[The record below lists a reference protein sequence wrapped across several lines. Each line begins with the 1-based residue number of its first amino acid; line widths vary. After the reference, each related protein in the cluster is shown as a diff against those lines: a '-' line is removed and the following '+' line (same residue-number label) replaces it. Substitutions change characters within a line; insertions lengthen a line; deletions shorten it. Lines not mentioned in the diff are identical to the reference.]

1 MSANDVLSQEEIDAL
16 LHGVDSGAVKTE
28 APPAPG
34 EVRSYDF
41 ANQVRIVRGR
51 MPTLEMINERFARL
65 FRTSLFNML
74 RRGPEVAVAPIKMQK
89 FSEYVHSL
97 HVPTNLN
104 LVKILPLRGTAL
116 IVLDPKFVF
125 AAVDNFFG
133 GNGRFTKIEG
143 REFTATEYRII
154 HMILK
159 HVFADIKEAWA
170 NVARLDIEYLSS
182 EINPH
187 FANIVSPTE
196 IVVVTSFHV
205 ELDGGGGDVHITMP
219 YSMIEPLRELLDAGV
234 ASDRV
239 EHDERWVQAL
249 KEEIE
254 DAEVELTT
262 VLGRSRITMQQL
274 LEMKPG
280 DILPCD
286 FNGRATILAEDVP
299 IFRGTFGVSHGQ
311 QAVQIEERV
320 SRAKPKLLD
329 NLLAY
334 NLKRDPL

>member
-1 MSANDVLSQEEIDAL
+1 
-16 LHGVDSGAVKTE
+16 
-28 APPAPG
+28 
-34 EVRSYDF
+34 
-41 ANQVRIVRGR
+41 
-51 MPTLEMINERFARL
+51 
-65 FRTSLFNML
+65 
-74 RRGPEVAVAPIKMQK
+74 
-89 FSEYVHSL
+89 
-97 HVPTNLN
+97 
-104 LVKILPLRGTAL
+104 
-116 IVLDPKFVF
+116 
-125 AAVDNFFG
+125 
-133 GNGRFTKIEG
+133 
-143 REFTATEYRII
+143 ATESRVI
-154 HMILK
+154 HMLLK
-159 HVFADIKEAWA
+159 HVFADVQEAWQH
-170 NVARLDIEYLSS
+170 VARLEIEYLNS

-262 VLGRSRITMQQL
+262 ILGRSRITMQQL
-274 LEMKPG
+274 LKMKPG

-286 FNGRATILAEDVP
+286 FNGRATIMAEDVP
-299 IFRGTFGVSHGQ
+299 IFRGTCGVSHGQ

-320 SRAKPKLLD
+320 SRSKPKLLD
-329 NLLAY
+329 NLLAH
-334 NLKRDPL
+334 NLQRDPL

>member
-1 MSANDVLSQEEIDAL
+1 MSANDVLSQDEIDAL
-16 LHGVDSGAVKTE
+16 LHGVDSGAVNTE
-28 APPAPG
+28 PEVIPG
-34 EVRSYDF
+34 EARQYDF

-74 RRGPEVAVAPIKMQK
+74 RRGPEVSVAPVKMLK
-89 FSEYVHSL
+89 FSEYVHTL
-97 HVPTNLN
+97 HVPTSLN
-104 LVKILPLRGTAL
+104 LVKILPLRGTGL
-116 IVLDPKFVF
+116 VVLDPKLVF
-125 AAVDNFFG
+125 AVVDNFFG
-133 GNGRFTKIEG
+133 GNGRFAKIEG
-143 REFTATEYRII
+143 REFTATETRVI

-159 HVFADIKEAWA
+159 HVFNDVKEAWSH
-170 NVARLDIEYLSS
+170 VARLDIEYLNS

-205 ELDGGGGDVHITMP
+205 ELDGGGGDLHVTMP
-219 YSMIEPLRELLDAGV
+219 YSMLEPMRELLDAGV

-239 EHDERWVQAL
+239 EHDERWMQAL

-254 DAEVELTT
+254 DAEVELST
-262 VLGRSRITMQQL
+262 VLGRGRITMQQL
-274 LEMKPG
+274 IDLRAG

-286 FNGRATILAEDVP
+286 FTGRATVLAEDVP

-320 SRAKPKLLD
+320 SRHKPKILD
-329 NLLAY
+329 KLLATK
-334 NLKRDPL
+334 L

>member
-1 MSANDVLSQEEIDAL
+1 MSGQDVLSQDEIDAL
-16 LHGVDSGAVKTE
+16 LHGVDSGSVKTE
-28 APPAPG
+28 DTLRPG
-34 EVRSYDF
+34 EARQYDF
-41 ANQVRIVRGR
+41 TNQVRIVRGR

-74 RRGPEVAVAPIKMQK
+74 RRAPEVAVAPIKMQK

-104 LVKILPLRGTAL
+104 LVRVLPLRGTGL
-116 IVLDPKFVF
+116 VVLDPKFVF
-125 AAVDNFFG
+125 TVVDNFFG
-133 GNGRFTKIEG
+133 GSGRFAKIEG
-143 REFTATEYRII
+143 REFTATETRVI
-154 HMILK
+154 HMLLK
-159 HVFADIKEAWA
+159 HVFGCIKEAWSH
-170 NVARLDIEYLSS
+170 VARLDIEYLNS

-219 YSMIEPLRELLDAGV
+219 YSMIEPMRELLDAGV

-239 EHDERWVQAL
+239 EHDERWAVAL

-254 DAEVELTT
+254 DAEVELSTMI
-262 VLGRSRITMQQL
+262 GRGRITMQQL
-274 LEMKPG
+274 LELEPG
-280 DILPCD
+280 DIIPCD
-286 FNGRATILAEDVP
+286 FTGRATLMAEDVP

-311 QAVQIEERV
+311 QAIQIEERV
-320 SRAKPKLLD
+320 SRYKPKILD
-329 NLLAY
+329 SLLAQ
-334 NLKRDPL
+334 KI

>member
-1 MSANDVLSQEEIDAL
+1 MNNDILSQEEIDAL
-16 LHGVDSGAVKTE
+16 LHGVDSGAVSTE
-28 APPAPG
+28 DTAAPG
-34 EVRSYDF
+34 EVRQYDF

-74 RRGPEVAVAPIKMQK
+74 RRTPEVAVAPIKMQK
-89 FSEYVHSL
+89 FSEYVHTL
-97 HVPTNLN
+97 HVPTSLN
-104 LVKILPLRGTAL
+104 LVKVLPLRGTAL
-116 IVLDPKFVF
+116 VVLDPKFVF
-125 AAVDNFFG
+125 TVVDNFFG
-133 GNGRFTKIEG
+133 GTGRFTKIEG
-143 REFTATEYRII
+143 REFTATETRVI
-154 HMILK
+154 HMLLK
-159 HVFADIKEAWA
+159 HIFADAKEAWS
-170 NVARLDIEYLSS
+170 NVARIDIEYMNS

-219 YSMIEPLRELLDAGV
+219 YAMIEPLRELLDAGV

-239 EHDERWVQAL
+239 EHDERWMQAL

-262 VLGRSRITMQQL
+262 VLCRSRITMQQL
-274 LEMKPG
+274 MELKPG
-280 DILPCD
+280 DVLPCD
-286 FNGRATILAEDVP
+286 FNGRATIMAEDVP

-320 SRAKPKLLD
+320 SRHKPRLLD
-329 NLLAY
+329 SLLAV
-334 NLKRDPL
+334 KP

>member
-1 MSANDVLSQEEIDAL
+1 MSGQDVLSQDEIDAL

-28 APPAPG
+28 DAAAPNEA
-34 EVRSYDF
+34 RNYDF

-74 RRGPEVAVAPIKMQK
+74 RRAPEVAVAPIKMLK
-89 FSEYVHSL
+89 FSEYVHTL

-104 LVKILPLRGTAL
+104 LVKILPLRGTGL

-125 AAVDNFFG
+125 TVVDNFFG
-133 GNGRFTKIEG
+133 GNGRFAKIEG
-143 REFTATEYRII
+143 REFTATEQRVI
-154 HMILK
+154 HMLLK
-159 HVFADIKEAWA
+159 HVFADMKEAWSH
-170 NVARLDIEYLSS
+170 VARLDIEYLNS

-196 IVVVTSFHV
+196 IVVITSFHI

-219 YSMIEPLRELLDAGV
+219 YAMLEPMRELLDAGV

-239 EHDERWVQAL
+239 EHDERWAMAL

-254 DAEVELTT
+254 DAEVELSTM
-262 VLGRSRITMQQL
+262 LGRGRITMQQL
-274 LEMKPG
+274 IDMRPG
-280 DILPCD
+280 DIIPCD
-286 FNGRATILAEDVP
+286 FNGRATVMAEDVP

-320 SRAKPKLLD
+320 TRYKPKIPDSLLT
-329 NLLAY
+329 
-334 NLKRDPL
+334 LKS

>member
-1 MSANDVLSQEEIDAL
+1 MSVNDVLSQEEIDAL

-34 EVRSYDF
+34 EVRRYDF

-89 FSEYVHSL
+89 FSEYVQSL

-143 REFTATEYRII
+143 REFTATEHRII
-154 HMILK
+154 QMILK
-159 HVFADIKEAWA
+159 HVFTDLKEAWA

-187 FANIVSPTE
+187 FATIVSPTE

-249 KEEIE
+249 KDEIE

-262 VLGRSRITMQQL
+262 VLARSRITMEQL

-280 DILPCD
+280 DVLPCD
-286 FNGRATILAEDVP
+286 FNGRATIFAEDVP

-320 SRAKPKLLD
+320 SRSKPKLLD
-329 NLLAY
+329 NLLAH

>member
-1 MSANDVLSQEEIDAL
+1 MSGNDVLSQDEIDAL

-28 APPAPG
+28 DTAAPNEA
-34 EVRSYDF
+34 RSYDF

-74 RRGPEVAVAPIKMQK
+74 RRAPEVAVAPVKMQK

-97 HVPTNLN
+97 HVPTSLN
-104 LVKILPLRGTAL
+104 LVKILPLRGTGL
-116 IVLDPKFVF
+116 VVLDPKFVF
-125 AAVDNFFG
+125 AVVDNFFG
-133 GNGRFTKIEG
+133 GNGRFAKIEG
-143 REFTATEYRII
+143 REFTATETRVI
-154 HMILK
+154 HMLLK
-159 HVFADIKEAWA
+159 HVFADVKEAWSH
-170 NVARLDIEYLSS
+170 VARLDIEYLNS

-196 IVVVTSFHV
+196 IVVITSFHI

-219 YSMIEPLRELLDAGV
+219 YAMIEPMRELLDAGV

-239 EHDERWVQAL
+239 EHDERWMLAL

-262 VLGRSRITMQQL
+262 MLGRGRITMQQL
-274 LEMKPG
+274 VDMKPG

-320 SRAKPKLLD
+320 TRAKPKLLD
-329 NLLAY
+329 SLLAI
-334 NLKRDPL
+334 KP

>member
-1 MSANDVLSQEEIDAL
+1 MSGNDVLSQDEIDAL

-28 APPAPG
+28 DAAVPNEA
-34 EVRSYDF
+34 RNYDF

-74 RRGPEVAVAPIKMQK
+74 RRAPEVAVAPVKMQK

-97 HVPTNLN
+97 HVPTSLN
-104 LVKILPLRGTAL
+104 LVKILPLRGTGL
-116 IVLDPKFVF
+116 VVLDPKFVF
-125 AAVDNFFG
+125 AVVDNFFG
-133 GNGRFTKIEG
+133 GNGRFAKIEG
-143 REFTATEYRII
+143 REFTATETRVI
-154 HMILK
+154 HMLLK
-159 HVFADIKEAWA
+159 HVFADMKEAWSH
-170 NVARLDIEYLSS
+170 VARLDIEYLNS

-196 IVVVTSFHV
+196 IVVITSFHI

-219 YSMIEPLRELLDAGV
+219 YAMVEPMRELLDAGV

-239 EHDERWVQAL
+239 EHDERWMLAL

-254 DAEVELTT
+254 DAEVELSTM
-262 VLGRSRITMQQL
+262 LGRGRVTMQQL
-274 LEMKPG
+274 MDMKVG

-286 FNGRATILAEDVP
+286 FNGRATVLAEEVP

-320 SRAKPKLLD
+320 SRYKPKMFD
-329 NLLAY
+329 TLLA
-334 NLKRDPL
+334 LKP

>member
-1 MSANDVLSQEEIDAL
+1 MSGNDVLSQDEIDAL

-28 APPAPG
+28 DVVAPNEA
-34 EVRSYDF
+34 RNYDF

-51 MPTLEMINERFARL
+51 LPTLEMINERFARL

-74 RRGPEVAVAPIKMQK
+74 RRAPEVAVAPVKMQK

-104 LVKILPLRGTAL
+104 LVKILPLRGTGL
-116 IVLDPKFVF
+116 VVLDPKFVF
-125 AAVDNFFG
+125 AVVDNFFG
-133 GNGRFTKIEG
+133 GTGRFAKIEG
-143 REFTATEYRII
+143 REFTATETRVI
-154 HMILK
+154 HMLLK
-159 HVFADIKEAWA
+159 HVFADMKEAWSHI
-170 NVARLDIEYLSS
+170 ARLDIEYLNS

-196 IVVVTSFHV
+196 IVVVTSFHI

-219 YSMIEPLRELLDAGV
+219 YSMIEPMRELLDAGV

-239 EHDERWVQAL
+239 EHDERWMLAL

-254 DAEVELTT
+254 DAEVELSTM
-262 VLGRSRITMQQL
+262 LGRGRITMQQL
-274 LEMKPG
+274 MDMKVG
-280 DILPCD
+280 DVIPCD
-286 FNGRATILAEDVP
+286 FNGRATVMAEEVP

-320 SRAKPKLLD
+320 SRHKPKFLD
-329 NLLAY
+329 SLLAH
-334 NLKRDPL
+334 KP